1 MDWKNRVAV
10 FTQAE
15 VAEMQKSFVEEN
27 KNIHRRLYN
36 ILDKY
41 TKKEDVKT
49 DILRLMEDVFENARI
64 IEKDIKIEAHE
75 YESDSF

>member
-1 MDWKNRVAV
+1 MDWKNREPV

-15 VAEMQKSFVEEN
+15 VTEMQKSFVEEN

-64 IEKDIKIEAHE
+64 IEKDIKIEVTDGK
-75 YESDSF
+75 SN

>member
-1 MDWKNRVAV
+1 MNWRNREPV
-10 FTQAE
+10 FTQTE
-15 VAEMQKSFVEEN
+15 VTEMQKYFLEEN

-64 IEKDIKIEAHE
+64 IEKDIKIEVTDGK
-75 YESDSF
+75 SN

>member
-1 MDWKNRVAV
+1 MDWKNREQV

-15 VAEMQKSFVEEN
+15 VTEMQKSFVEEN

-64 IEKDIKIEAHE
+64 IEKDIKIEVTDGK
-75 YESDSF
+75 SN

>member
-1 MDWKNRVAV
+1 MDWKNREPV
-10 FTQAE
+10 FTQSE
-15 VAEMQKSFVEEN
+15 VTEMQKSFVEEN

-49 DILRLMEDVFENARI
+49 DILRLMEDVL
-64 IEKDIKIEAHE
+64 EKDIKIEVND
-75 YESDSF
+75 YQSN

>member
-1 MDWKNRVAV
+1 MDWRNREPV

-15 VAEMQKSFVEEN
+15 VTEMQKSFVEEN

-64 IEKDIKIEAHE
+64 IEKDIKIEVTDGK
-75 YESDSF
+75 SN

>member
-1 MDWKNRVAV
+1 MDWRNREPV

-15 VAEMQKSFVEEN
+15 VTEMQKSFVEEN

-41 TKKEDVKT
+41 TKKEDLKT

-64 IEKDIKIEAHE
+64 IEKDIKIEVTDGK
-75 YESDSF
+75 SN